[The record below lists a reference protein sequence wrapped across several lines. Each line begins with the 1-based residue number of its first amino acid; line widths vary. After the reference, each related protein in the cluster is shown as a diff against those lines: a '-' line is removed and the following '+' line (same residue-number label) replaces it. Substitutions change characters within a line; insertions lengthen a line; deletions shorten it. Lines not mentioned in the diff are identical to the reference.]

1 MLQQAGLPAVARRY
15 ANPCDLDQK
24 IALACTTFAA
34 ADDCQRAPPRR
45 YDLVMSTGL
54 RPSVAA
60 VLLVLGSVSGTR
72 AQDVPRGTIVD
83 EVKCA
88 ADATQSYALYLPSA
102 YSPDRPWNLLIAFHP
117 GARGRLM
124 VEKYE
129 AAAEQYGYIVAGSNT
144 SRNGPWSVS
153 AAAVQ
158 AMSADLGRRFSID
171 ARRVYLTGLSGGARV
186 ALQVAL
192 GKNDIA
198 GVIASSAGYPDNQPR
213 ATLPFA
219 VFGTAGT
226 EDFNYIE
233 MRMLDRKL
241 TSPHYLAVFSG
252 GHTLPPDAVALEAIE
267 WMELQA
273 MKSGRRTRDD
283 ALVGRLFEKRQRLI
297 AESTRPADTVRRL
310 ETLVSDFKGLHDVSA
325 EAARAGDLSR
335 QPDVKKA
342 LARERAN
349 DDAEARMLVDVF
361 DLEAGLSDE
370 ARHDAALTR
379 LRDRLAK
386 WARAADAADDSP
398 ERSQARRALRA
409 VTSGAA
415 ERVQDQ
421 GYRTLLE
428 QYRLR
433 GR

>member
-1 MLQQAGLPAVARRY
+1 MSRGSRV
-15 ANPCDLDQK
+15 
-24 IALACTTFAA
+24 
-34 ADDCQRAPPRR
+34 
-45 YDLVMSTGL
+45 LV
-54 RPSVAA
+54 VA
-60 VLLVLGSVSGTR
+60 VLLVLWSASGTR
-72 AQDVPRGTIVD
+72 AQEVPRGTIVD

-88 ADATQSYALYLPSA
+88 ADATQTYALYVPST

-144 SRNGPWSVS
+144 SRNGSWSVS
-153 AAAVQ
+153 AAAVR
-158 AMSADLGRRFSID
+158 AMSVDLGRRFAID
-171 ARRVYLTGLSGGARV
+171 AERIYLTGLSGGARV
-186 ALQVAL
+186 AMQVAL
-192 GKNDIA
+192 GKNGIA
-198 GVIASSAGYPDNQPR
+198 GVIASSAGYPDSQPR
-213 ATLPFA
+213 ADVPFA

-233 MRMLDRKL
+233 MRLLDRKL
-241 TSPHYLAVFSG
+241 ISPHSLAVFNG

-283 ALVGRLFEKRQRLI
+283 ALVDRLFEKRQRRL
-297 AESTRPADTVRRL
+297 AASTHAADTVHL
-310 ETLVSDFKGLHDVSA
+310 LDALVSDFKGLRDVSA
-325 EAARAGDLSR
+325 DSARARDLSK

-342 LARERAN
+342 LARERAD
-349 DDAEARMLVDVF
+349 DDAEARMLGDIF

-370 ARHDAALTR
+370 SRHDAALMR
-379 LRDRLAK
+379 LRDRLSK
-386 WARAADAADDSP
+386 WARTANAAEESP
-398 ERSQARRALRA
+398 ERNQARRVLRA
-409 VTSGAA
+409 ITTGAA
-415 ERVQDQ
+415 ERVQDR

-428 QYRLR
+428 QYRLP